1 MYRRLSKLVGD
12 CLATVKKEDKGKPED
27 GSLRK

>member
-12 CLATVKKEDKGKPED
+12 RLATVKKEDKGE
-27 GSLRK
+27 LEE